1 MQAVGYSASKADEG
15 LDQENILQYI
25 IPKDLKD
32 FGLIPEII
40 GRLPVLTHMNPLDKK
55 TLRAILTQ
63 PKNAIMKQYEKL
75 FEMDEIALEITDDAL
90 DYLVDKALEYKLG
103 ARGLRSL
110 CESVFT
116 DAMFQMPS
124 GEEKTLKVDVAYAK
138 SKINLDTEKKLKAVS

>member
-1 MQAVGYSASKADEG
+1 
-15 LDQENILQYI
+15 
-25 IPKDLKD
+25 
-32 FGLIPEII
+32 
-40 GRLPVLTHMNPLDKK
+40 
-55 TLRAILTQ
+55 
-63 PKNAIMKQYEKL
+63 MKQYETL
-75 FEMDEIALEITDDAL
+75 FEMDEIALEITDEAL

-124 GEEKTLKVDVAYAK
+124 GEEKTLKVDLVYAK